1 MTDQLTVRPAPGKPA
16 LLLGAYDVAS
26 MGYGAEEYL
35 ISGTA
40 SSYTCAA
47 ALSPDGRW
55 SVTPS
60 GTADFT
66 TRMVVLTPA
75 DRAQFAGTVLVEWL
89 NVSGS
94 IDARAVWMMRIAK

>member
-26 MGYGAEEYL
+26 LGYGAEEYL

-40 SSYTCAA
+40 SADTSAA
-47 ALSPDGRW
+47 ELSPDGRW

-66 TRMVVLTPA
+66 TRMVVLTPP
-75 DRAQFAGTVLVEWL
+75 DRTQFTGTVLV
-89 NVSGS
+89 
-94 IDARAVWMMRIAK
+94 